1 MATYSTIHTTYG
13 LARIASAE
21 ATGTPINLT
30 HFAVGDGSGS
40 PVLPLPG
47 MTALTNERW
56 RTTIN
61 RIVLDPANPGRV
73 YVEGVIPF
81 DQGGWMIRE
90 IGIFDDAGQLF
101 AVGNFPD
108 VYKTIP
114 SDGSS
119 NDVVVRVELFFSNA
133 AVITLLIDPVIA
145 AATQAWV
152 ISNITMATLTPGG
165 TTNQVLRKH
174 SNTSGDVEWADP
186 GTTTVLVDA
195 IEEPDQALAALQA
208 TVNMTVCTTLGLV
221 VFVDGIRIPHR
232 TGAGGWQQG
241 ASNTQVI
248 LGSTY
253 SAGAKFSAV
262 QNFPAGSIGN
272 PLQRALNLS
281 DVASAATAR
290 INLDVYS
297 KAEADQLTPAG
308 NVGYTAR
315 STAPTGWMVRDGS
328 AVSRTTY
335 ARLFAA
341 IGTLYGAGNGT
352 TTFNLPDGRGAFDRG
367 LDNGRGLDAGR
378 TLGSYQADAL
388 GSHRHADGADGAF
401 PGSTTG
407 GGFAFVNQAGA
418 GSGSNTG
425 FTGGTETRPKNV
437 AYLPIIKY

>member
-1 MATYSTIHTTYG
+1 MATFSTVHTTYG
-13 LARIASAE
+13 LSRISSAE

-30 HFAVGDGSGS
+30 HFAVGDGSGV

-47 MTALTNERW
+47 WTALANERW

-61 RIVLDPANPGRV
+61 RIVLDPAHPGRV
-73 YVEGVIPF
+73 YIEAVIPF
-81 DQGGWMIRE
+81 DVGGWTIRE
-90 IGIFDDAGQLF
+90 IGIFDDSGQLF
-101 AVGNFPD
+101 AAGNFPD
-108 VYKTIP
+108 VYKTVP

-119 NDVVVRVELFFSNA
+119 NDMVVRVELFVLNT
-133 AVITLLIDPVIA
+133 AVITLIVDPAVAI
-145 AATQAWV
+145 ATQAWA
-152 ISNITMATLTPGG
+152 ISNITMASLTPGG
-165 TTNQVLRKH
+165 TTHQVLRKH
-174 SNTSGDVEWADP
+174 SNTDGDVEWADP
-186 GTTTVLVDA
+186 AVTSVLVDA

-253 SAGAKFSAV
+253 TAGAKFSAV

-272 PLQRALNLS
+272 PLQRASNLS
-281 DVASAATAR
+281 DVASVATAR
-290 INLDVYS
+290 TNLDVYS

-341 IGTLYGAGNGT
+341 IGTLYGAGNGS

-367 LDNGRGLDAGR
+367 LDGGRGLDAGR
-378 TLGSYQADAL
+378 TLGSYQADAVA
-388 GSHRHADGADGAF
+388 SHRHADGSDGSF
-401 PGSTTG
+401 PGTSTG
-407 GGFAFVNQAGA
+407 GGFAFINQA
-418 GSGSNTG
+418 GSGSGSFTG
-425 FTGGTETRPKNV
+425 FTGGAETRPKNV